1 MLDERI
7 KSCTDSCV
15 ARAKAAVDPEVAA
28 RFKGTG
34 CARNCS
40 RQEVFEQHGCPEP
53 EGR

>member
-1 MLDERI
+1 MLGERI
-7 KSCTDSCV
+7 RSCTDACV
-15 ARAKAAVDPEVAA
+15 ARAKAAVAPEVAE
-28 RFKGTG
+28 RLQGYG